1 MFLAGFVR
9 CCFCCLFGLAAFLL
23 LHVLLLLFSFAFACF
38 CYLLLLF
45 CFGSFC
51 CFFVFGCR
59 FAFSACF
66 LLLLVVL
73 LPFCA
78 CILLFSLLAFAAV
91 VDLLC
96 FCCSFCFWCLPGFLR
111 CCFNLARLFIVVLW
125 LLCCSW
131 TLKYSTVYMW
141 CLQESKGADL
151 FWATRGKNDPAET
164 CNEVAWHE
172 SAPQER
178 PARIHEGPTR

>member
-1 MFLAGFVR
+1 MLLWGPNPGRRTYIYIYIYIWV
-9 CCFCCLFGLAAFLL
+9 CTCLVCLF
-23 LHVLLLLFSFAFACF
+23 HVFSRFCQMLLLLLVWSCSFSAFACVAFAVFFCF

-151 FWATRGKNDPAET
+151 F
-164 CNEVAWHE
+164 
-172 SAPQER
+172 
-178 PARIHEGPTR
+178 